1 LDVIPNARKA
11 RVRNLLLLA
20 DSSLVGKQQFP
31 RRVFDSVRNDITIF
45 ANVKIRYY
53 RAAAF
58 ARF

>member
-1 LDVIPNARKA
+1 
-11 RVRNLLLLA
+11 VRNLLLLA